1 MTEVSLH
8 EEKQLFAQIAND
20 DEKAFR
26 QLFELYRLKL
36 YYFVLRMVK
45 QENVAEEMVQEIF
58 MKIWINRNTLT
69 TVDNPGN
76 YIYMMARN
84 KTVDHI
90 RKIANETRLREDV
103 KRHISESQDTAY
115 EQILLKESKQLIQ
128 DAVGQLSQQKQTIF
142 KLSRVDGYSI
152 DEIADQLNIS
162 RSTVKNHIVEILKH
176 IRTYLGSHSKT
187 MVIAFIILLSDW
199 I

>member
-1 MTEVSLH
+1 LTELTLH
-8 EEKQLFAQIAND
+8 DEKLLFAQIAND

-26 QLFELYRLKL
+26 QLFDLYRLKV

-58 MKIWINRNTLT
+58 MKIWISRNTLN

-76 YIYMMARN
+76 YIFMMARN
-84 KTVDHI
+84 KTVDHL
-90 RKIANETRLREDV
+90 RKIANDTKLRDHV
-103 KRHISESQDTAY
+103 KRQISESQDSAY

-128 DAVGQLSQQKQTIF
+128 DAVGQLSEQKQLIF
-142 KLSRVDGYSI
+142 KLSRVEGHTI
-152 DEIADQLNIS
+152 DEIAQQLNIS

-176 IRTYLGSHSKT
+176 IRAYLGSHSKT
-187 MVIAFIILLSDW
+187 MVIAFMILLSDW